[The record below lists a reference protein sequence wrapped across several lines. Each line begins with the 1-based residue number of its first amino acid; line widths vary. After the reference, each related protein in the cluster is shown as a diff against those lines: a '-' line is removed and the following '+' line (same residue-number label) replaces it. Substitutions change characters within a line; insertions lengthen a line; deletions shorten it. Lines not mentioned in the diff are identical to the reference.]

1 MPSGALQITAISGL
15 RRNVPAAAPREDE
28 ICKYIDVT
36 TCIGSKACEVA
47 CVEWNDMPFHAP
59 PFRTPIRRCR
69 RRRGRVVHVY
79 EAMAAVPAT
88 FQAMVRGT
96 VKERWAPV
104 RPRASQLDVIARQA

>member
-47 CVEWNDMPFHAP
+47 WVEWNDMPFQ
-59 PFRTPIRRCR
+59 RT
-69 RRRGRVVHVY
+69 
-79 EAMAAVPAT
+79 T
-88 FQAMVRGT
+88 FQNTYQTLPSTAWKGGPRLRSHGRCAGNLPGDGSRHRKRTMGPS
-96 VKERWAPV
+96 APA
-104 RPRASQLDVIARQA
+104 RIAA